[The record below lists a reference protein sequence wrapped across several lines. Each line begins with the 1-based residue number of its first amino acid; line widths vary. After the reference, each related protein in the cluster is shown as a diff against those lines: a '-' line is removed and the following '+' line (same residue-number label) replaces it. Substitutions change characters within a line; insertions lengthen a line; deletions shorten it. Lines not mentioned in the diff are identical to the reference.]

1 MRKKVWL
8 ITVLI
13 GLLLAA
19 CGPGGQGSGAQ
30 SASSSQSGSASSQ
43 GEIHDLGGLL
53 FPRDKVDEVLIWVTR
68 TGFDDVYLT
77 TNQDERASIL
87 DVLYSADLSGFA
99 EQEQPGYNGSAA
111 ELKLVSGDKEVEF
124 KVINDLEAQYLVTK
138 DDVTGE
144 VIRKGPAGAFDFPTL
159 KQAVGEA
166 RANIDDPDYSGTVT
180 LAGTDSKIAISKAS
194 CAWAMGLMDRTLDDA
209 GTAQEP
215 ESASYNIQ
223 LTVGTKVY
231 GIDGETGACYRTEN
245 GETRYVSLDS
255 NTLDTVKLQLSVF

>member
-13 GLLLAA
+13 CLLLAA
-19 CGPGGQGSGAQ
+19 CGPGGQGAGAQ
-30 SASSSQSGSASSQ
+30 SAPSSQSGSA
-43 GEIHDLGGLL
+43 GDIYDLGGLL
-53 FPRDKVDEVLIWVTR
+53 FQRDKVDEVLIWVTR
-68 TGFDDVYLT
+68 TGFDDIYLT
-77 TNQDERASIL
+77 TNQDERAAIL

-111 ELKLVSGDKEVEF
+111 ELKLVSGDKEVEL

-138 DDVTGE
+138 DDVNGE
-144 VIRKGPAGAFDFPTL
+144 VVRKGPAGAFDFPAL

-180 LAGTDSKIAISKAS
+180 LADADSEIAISKAS
-194 CAWAMGLMDRTLDDA
+194 CAWATGLMDHTLDDA
-209 GTAQEP
+209 GTAQELDG
-215 ESASYNIQ
+215 ASYNIQ
-223 LTVGTKVY
+223 LTVGAKVY

-245 GETRYVSLDS
+245 GETCYASLDS